1 MFHPVAIVARFGIGL
16 ACILTLG
23 LSAAP
28 VRAIEAGVERVN
40 VERGGRLLA
49 LGIGKSAVIDLP
61 RDAKDVLVANP
72 AIANAVVRSA
82 RRAYLIGVAVGQTTV
97 VFFDGDGRQIVAYDI
112 EVGRDATGVRD
123 ALRRVIPN
131 SSIRVDAIN
140 DSVVLS
146 GVVANALEAQSAV
159 DVATRLVG
167 DPKKVV
173 NGLIIKDK
181 EQVLLKVSVAEVQR
195 SIIKQLG
202 IDLNG
207 ASIAIGTTTLNFNVN
222 NPFSVQGAPITT
234 TNVAP
239 TFTLP
244 NGGTITATL
253 RAMEQSGVLRTLA
266 EPNLTAISGESAKFL
281 AGGEFPIPSG
291 VSCTGTV
298 CTPQVTFKQFGILLE
313 FLPVVLSEGRIS
325 LHVSTEVSELTS
337 EGALTSSAGTIPG
350 LKVRRASS
358 TIELPSGGSMVLA
371 GLIQEQTKQNINGLP
386 GLMNLPVLGTLF
398 KSRDYQK
405 GLTEL
410 VIIATPYVASPVAR
424 QALSRPDDGF
434 ADASDPA
441 AVFLNQVNRVYG
453 VRGSIGVAG
462 ARRSLHGS
470 YGFILD

>member
-1 MFHPVAIVARFGIGL
+1 MFHPAATVARLAIGL
-16 ACILTLG
+16 ACVIVLCLFA
-23 LSAAP
+23 AAP
-28 VRAIEAGVERVN
+28 LRAAESAGERVN

-49 LGIGKSAVIDLP
+49 LGIGKSVVIDLP

-72 AIANAVVRSA
+72 AIANAVVRST

-97 VFFDGDGRQIVAYDI
+97 VFFDGEGRQIVAYDI

-123 ALRRVIPN
+123 ALRRIIPN
-131 SSIRVDAIN
+131 AAIRVDAVN

-146 GVVANALEAQSAV
+146 GVVASALDAQNAVETAA
-159 DVATRLVG
+159 RLVG
-167 DPKKVV
+167 DVKKVI
-173 NGLIIKDK
+173 NGLVIKDK

-195 SIIKQLG
+195 SVIKQLG

-207 ASIAIGTTTLNFNVN
+207 ASIAIGSTTLNFNVN
-222 NPFSVQGAPITT
+222 NPFSVQGAPIS
-234 TNVAP
+234 NSNIAP
-239 TFTLP
+239 TFNLP
-244 NGGTITATL
+244 NGGSITATL
-253 RAMEQSGVLRTLA
+253 RAMEQTGVLRTLA
-266 EPNLTAISGESAKFL
+266 EPNLSAVSGETARFL

-291 VSCTGTV
+291 VACTGTV

-325 LHVSTEVSELTS
+325 LRVATEVSELTS
-337 EGALTSSAGTIPG
+337 EGAAFGIPA

-358 TIELPSGGSMVLA
+358 TVEVPSGGAMVLA

-386 GLMNLPVLGTLF
+386 GAMNLPVLGSLF
-398 KSRDYQK
+398 KSRDYQS

-410 VIIATPYVASPVAR
+410 VIIATPYLAQPVAR

-441 AVFLNQVNRVYG
+441 VVFLNQVNRVYG
-453 VRGSIGVAG
+453 TPG
-462 ARRSLHGS
+462 AASGRPPHGN

>member
-1 MFHPVAIVARFGIGL
+1 MFQPVATVARLGIGL
-16 ACILTLG
+16 ACVIVLG
-23 LSAAP
+23 LFAAAP
-28 VRAIEAGVERVN
+28 LRAAEAAGERVN
-40 VERGGRLLA
+40 VERSGRFLA

-97 VFFDGDGRQIVAYDI
+97 VFFDGEGRQIVAYDI
-112 EVGRDATGVRD
+112 EVGRDASGVRD
-123 ALRRVIPN
+123 ALRRIMPTA
-131 SSIRVDAIN
+131 SIRVDAVN

-146 GVVANALEAQSAV
+146 GVVASALDAQNVFETA
-159 DVATRLVG
+159 AKLVG

-195 SIIKQLG
+195 SVIKQLG

-207 ASIAIGTTTLNFNVN
+207 ASIAVGTTSLNFQVN
-222 NPFSVQGAPITT
+222 NPFTVQGQPITNSNIT
-234 TNVAP
+234 P
-239 TFTLP
+239 TFP
-244 NGGTITATL
+244 FAGGTITATL
-253 RAMEQSGVLRTLA
+253 RAMEQTGVLRTLA
-266 EPNLTAISGESAKFL
+266 EPNLSAISGETARFL

-313 FLPVVLSEGRIS
+313 FQPVVLSEGRIS
-325 LHVSTEVSELTS
+325 LRVATEVSELTS
-337 EGALTSSAGTIPG
+337 EGSAFGIPA

-358 TIELPSGGSMVLA
+358 TVEVPSGGAMVLA

-386 GLMNLPVLGTLF
+386 GLMNVPVLGSLF
-398 KSRDYQK
+398 KSRDYQS

-410 VIIATPYVASPVAR
+410 VIIATPYLAQPVAR

-441 AVFLNQVNRVYG
+441 TVFLNQVNRIYG
-453 VRGSIGVAG
+453 SPGRADG
-462 ARRSLHGS
+462 RRPPHGN

>member
-1 MFHPVAIVARFGIGL
+1 MFHLVATVARRIGL
-16 ACILTLG
+16 VCVIL
-23 LSAAP
+23 LSLFAAAP
-28 VRAIEAGVERVN
+28 LRAAEAGSERVN
-40 VERGGRLLA
+40 VERNGRFLA

-112 EVGRDATGVRD
+112 EVGRDASGVRD
-123 ALRRVIPN
+123 ALRRIMPN
-131 SSIRVDAIN
+131 ASIRVDAVN

-146 GVVANALEAQSAV
+146 GVVANALDAQSVFDTA
-159 DVATRLVG
+159 AKLVG

-173 NGLIIKDK
+173 NGLVIKDK
-181 EQVLLKVSVAEVQR
+181 EQVLLKVTVAEVQR

-207 ASIAIGTTTLNFNVN
+207 ASIAIGSTSLNFNVN
-222 NPFSVQGAPITT
+222 NPFSVQGTPITN

-239 TFTLP
+239 TFNLP
-244 NGGTITATL
+244 SGGSITATL
-253 RAMEQSGVLRTLA
+253 RAMEQTGVLRTLA
-266 EPNLTAISGESAKFL
+266 EPNLSAISGESARFL
-281 AGGEFPIPSG
+281 AGGEFPIP
-291 VSCTGTV
+291 TP
-298 CTPQVTFKQFGILLE
+298 CTPSPCTPTVTFKPFGILLE

-325 LHVSTEVSELTS
+325 LHVATEVSELTT
-337 EGALTSSAGTIPG
+337 EGAAFGIPA

-358 TIELPSGGSMVLA
+358 TVEVPSGGAMVLA

-386 GLMNLPVLGTLF
+386 GLMNVPVLGSLF
-398 KSRDYQK
+398 KSRDYQN

-410 VIIATPYVASPVAR
+410 VIIATPYLVQPVAR

-441 AVFLNQVNRVYG
+441 VVFLNQVNRVYG
-453 VRGSIGVAG
+453 TPG
-462 ARRSLHGS
+462 AVDGRRPLHGN